1 MSLLPRI
8 LLYLRPGKRRKQRDY
23 GDEVLYAGWVVD
35 QQPRLAKRRAGKQ
48 PAVHS

>member
-8 LLYLRPGKRRKQRDY
+8 LVYLRKRRKQRDY